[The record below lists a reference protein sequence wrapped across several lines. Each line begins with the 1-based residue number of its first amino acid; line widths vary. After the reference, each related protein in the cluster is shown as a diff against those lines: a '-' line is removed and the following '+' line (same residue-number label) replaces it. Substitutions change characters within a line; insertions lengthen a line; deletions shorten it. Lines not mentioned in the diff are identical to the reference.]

1 MPAITVYS
9 SLASVQLY
17 SAVAVY
23 EECKYCVTT
32 VCRARLLYT
41 AVQMVAAPTAAAHQ
55 LSRVQTLALE
65 TSPDT

>member
-17 SAVAVY
+17 SAV
-23 EECKYCVTT
+23 
-32 VCRARLLYT
+32 VCTRNVNIASPLSAAPA

-55 LSRVQTLALE
+55 LSRVQTLALD
-65 TSPDT
+65 TSPNT